1 VADKINSERLAGAW
15 STAVSLRQRLAATAA
30 SIAETEDWIADTL
43 DRLACIRPH
52 DAERLHAR
60 AAHARMF
67 ADLPLLRGHLP
78 PQPAAARGSSGD
90 PAAARMIM
98 LAVRRRWRRLMAGNS
113 PLRG

>member
-1 VADKINSERLAGAW
+1 MADKINSERLAGAW

-67 ADLPLLRGHLP
+67 AARERA
-78 PQPAAARGSSGD
+78 QAAIYRSHPDGIPVDSKM
-90 PAAARMIM
+90 PR
-98 LAVRRRWRRLMAGNS
+98 
-113 PLRG
+113 